1 MKIKFD
7 SNQQYQRDAM
17 DAVLGL
23 FNGQPLSSGAFEF
36 ALSDVG
42 SLAGLTELGF
52 GNQFALDEAA
62 LLRNLQTVQQA
73 NKLPASDA
81 LDGMNFSVE
90 METGTGKTYVYLRSI
105 FELHQRYG
113 FSKFI
118 IVVPSVAIREG
129 VITSLRLMKEHFQAL
144 FGNVA
149 FDSWVYDSKQYS
161 KLRQFAQSST
171 LQILVMNIQAFVSQA
186 SNVIHQDKDQL
197 SGRKPIEFVQAAQ
210 PIVVLDEPQ
219 NMESPQAKNA
229 IASLNPLCTL
239 RYSATHRNRY
249 NLVYKLDP
257 VQAYDLKLV
266 KRIEVS
272 SVLGDPDFNQP
283 YIQVQSISATKTKVT
298 AKLLIDVNEKAGPQR
313 KSISISAGGVDLLDK
328 SNQRG
333 NYAGYIVDE
342 IRRPSPQSSPGG
354 GGGNRLF
361 PSGGKADMFPAADGY
376 VSFTNGLMLN
386 VGQTHGGRG
395 DDVMRVQIRETVRE
409 HFDKELRI
417 KKLLP
422 NIAGADARLKVLSLF
437 FIDRVANYAA
447 EDGKIRHWFIE
458 AYKELAVLPKYRDL
472 SPLPVDKVH
481 NGYFAALKGIA
492 KDTRGDTAAD
502 DDAYALIMQ
511 DKERL
516 LSPDEPL
523 RFIFSHSALR
533 EGWDNPNVFQICT
546 LNETKSEIKKRQE
559 IGRGLRLPVLE
570 SGERC
575 FDASINRLTVIANEH
590 YDEFAAKLQTEIE
603 DECGV
608 KFAGRIVNK
617 KEARTVKLKQ
627 GWRLNADFKELWN
640 RIKYKTR
647 YAVEYKTPDLVD
659 RAAKNL
665 AARNKIAP
673 SRISVQKSGIVMSS
687 DGVDTQLLGI
697 REAETRDYHS
707 INVPDML
714 GYMQAKTELTRKTIT
729 EILIR
734 SGRLNEVQNNPQQFL
749 EQAQQAIEA
758 ELHNLMIDGIK
769 YERINGQEYE
779 MLLFEAQEITGALTS
794 MIEVDNSIYDAVL
807 FESEVERA
815 FAEAM
820 STREDIKLFIKLPGW
835 FKIETP
841 IGTYNPDW
849 AIVKQ
854 DDAKVYLVRETKS
867 TKDQLKLRGSE
878 WAKIQCGKA
887 HFDTLK
893 VGFAHV
899 TSANDV

>member
-7 SNQQYQRDAM
+7 SNQPYQRDAIN
-17 DAVLGL
+17 AVLGL
-23 FNGQPLSSGAFEF
+23 FDGQPLSGGAFEF
-36 ALSDVG
+36 ALSDANR
-42 SLAGLTELGF
+42 LAGLTELGV
-52 GNQFALDEAA
+52 GNQLTLDEAA

-73 NKLPASDA
+73 NKLPSSDA

-129 VITSLRLMKEHFQAL
+129 VITSLRLMREHFQAL

-171 LQILVMNIQAFVSQA
+171 LQILVMNIDAFNKQAN
-186 SNVIHQDKDQL
+186 NVIHQDKDQL
-197 SGRKPIEFVQAAQ
+197 SGRRPIEFVQAAQ

-219 NMESPQAKNA
+219 NMESEQARKA

-249 NLVYKLDP
+249 NLIYQLNP

-272 SVLGDPDFNQP
+272 SVLDDPDFNQP
-283 YIQVQSISATKTKVT
+283 FIQVQSISATKTRVT
-298 AKLLIDVNEKAGPQR
+298 AKLLIDINEKAGPQR
-313 KSISISAGGVDLLDK
+313 KRISISAGGVDLFDQSK
-328 SNQRG
+328 ERG

-342 IRRPSPQSSPGG
+342 I
-354 GGGNRLF
+354 N
-361 PSGGKADMFPAADGY
+361 AAART
-376 VSFTNGLMLN
+376 VSFTNGLVLQ
-386 VGQTHGGRG
+386 VGETHGGRG
-395 DDVMRVQIRETVRE
+395 DEVMRAQIRETVRE

-417 KKLLP
+417 QKLLP
-422 NIAGADARLKVLSLF
+422 AIAGADARLKVLSLF

-447 EDGKIRHWFIE
+447 TDGKIRLWFIE
-458 AYKELAVLPKYRDL
+458 AYQELSVLPKFKGL
-472 SPLPVDKVH
+472 SSLPVEQVH
-481 NGYFAALKGIA
+481 NGYFAASKGIA

-502 DDAYALIMQ
+502 DEAYELIMR

-575 FDASINRLTVIANEH
+575 FDDSINRLTVIANEH

-603 DECGV
+603 EECGV
-608 KFAGRIVNK
+608 TFAGRIVNK
-617 KEARTVKLKQ
+617 KAARTAKLKP
-627 GWRLNADFKELWN
+627 GWRLNEDFKALWA

-647 YAVEYKTPDLVD
+647 FAVEYKTAELIE
-659 RAAKNL
+659 RATKNL
-665 AARNKIAP
+665 AARDKIKPA
-673 SRISVQKSGIVMSS
+673 RISVQKSGIVMSGE
-687 DGVDTQLLGI
+687 GVVTQMLGV
-697 REAETRDYHS
+697 REAEARHYHA
-707 INVPDML
+707 IHVPDML
-714 GYMQAKTELTRKTIT
+714 GYLQAKTELTRKTLAA
-729 EILIR
+729 ILIR
-734 SGRLNEVQNNPQQFL
+734 SGRLNEVQHNPQQFL

-758 ELHNLMIDGIK
+758 ELNNLKIDGIK

-779 MLLFEAQEITGALTS
+779 MMLFEAEEITGALTS

-820 STREDIKLFIKLPGW
+820 STRTDIKLFIKLPWW
-835 FKIETP
+835 FKIDTP

-849 AIVKQ
+849 AIVKEG
-854 DDAKVYLVRETKS
+854 DHKVYLVRETKS
-867 TKDQLKLRGSE
+867 TKEQLRLRGSE
-878 WAKIQCGKA
+878 WNKIQCGKA
-887 HFDTLK
+887 HFNTLG
-893 VGFAHV
+893 VDFAHIV
-899 TSANDV
+899 SANEIG

>member
-7 SNQQYQRDAM
+7 SNQQYQRDAI

-23 FNGQPLSSGAFEF
+23 FDGQPLSAGEFELS
-36 ALSDVG
+36 LSDTG
-42 SLAGLTELGF
+42 LLAGLTELGM
-52 GNQFALDEAA
+52 GNQLALDEAA
-62 LLRNLQTVQQA
+62 LLRNLQTVQQT
-73 NKLPASDA
+73 NNLPVSDA

-90 METGTGKTYVYLRSI
+90 METGTGKTYVYLRTI
-105 FELHQRYG
+105 FEMHQRYG

-118 IVVPSVAIREG
+118 IVVPNVAIREG
-129 VITSLRLMKEHFQAL
+129 VMTSLRLMKEHFQTL

-161 KLRQFAQSST
+161 KLRQFAFSNT
-171 LQILVMNIQAFVSQA
+171 LQILVMNIDAFNKQAN
-186 SNVIHQDKDQL
+186 NVIHQDKDQL

-272 SVLGDPDFNQP
+272 SVLDDPDFNQP

-298 AKLLIDVNEKAGPQR
+298 AKLLIDVSEKAGPQR
-313 KSISISAGGVDLLDK
+313 KSISISAGGVDLFDK
-328 SNQRG
+328 TNQRG
-333 NYAGYIVDE
+333 NYAGHIVDE
-342 IRRPSPQSSPGG
+342 I
-354 GGGNRLF
+354 N
-361 PSGGKADMFPAADGY
+361 AADGY
-376 VSFTNGLMLN
+376 VSFTNGLMLY

-409 HFDKELRI
+409 HFEKELRI
-417 KKLLP
+417 NKLLP
-422 NIAGADARLKVLSLF
+422 DIAGADARLKVLSLF
-437 FIDRVANYAA
+437 FVDRVANYAA

-458 AYKELAVLPKYRDL
+458 AYKELAALSKYRVL

-481 NGYFAALKGIA
+481 NGYFSAYKGIP

-546 LNETKSEIKKRQE
+546 LNETKSDIKKRQE

-608 KFAGRIVNK
+608 KFEGRIVNK
-617 KEARTVKLKQ
+617 KEVRTATLKK
-627 GWRLNADFKELWN
+627 GWRLNEDFKELWK
-640 RIKYKTR
+640 RIKHKTR
-647 YAVEYKTPDLVD
+647 YAVDYQTDELIA
-659 RAAKNL
+659 RAVGNL
-665 AARNKIAP
+665 AARDKIAQ
-673 SRISVQKSGIVMSS
+673 SRISVQKGGLGMSGG
-687 DGVDTQLLGI
+687 GVGTQLLSV
-697 REAETRDYHS
+697 REAEAEDYRT

-714 GYMQAKTELTRKTIT
+714 GFLQSKTELTRKTIT

-734 SGRLNEVQNNPQQFL
+734 SGRLNEVQHNPQQFL
-749 EQAQQAIEA
+749 EQAQHAIEA
-758 ELHNLMIDGIK
+758 ELHNLMMTGIK
-769 YERINGQEYE
+769 YENINGQEYE
-779 MLLFEAQEITGALTS
+779 MRLFEEREIFGTDLNKVLVG
-794 MIEVDNSIYDAVL
+794 NSI
-807 FESEVERA
+807 FEEVFVDSEVERE

-849 AIVKQ
+849 AIVKE
-854 DDAKVYLVRETKS
+854 DDHKVYLVRETKS

-878 WAKIQCGKA
+878 WAKIKCGQA
-887 HFDTLK
+887 HFDSLG
-893 VGFAHV
+893 VDFAHV
-899 TSANDV
+899 TSAAEV

>member
-7 SNQQYQRDAM
+7 SNQQYQRDAIN
-17 DAVLGL
+17 AVLGL
-23 FNGQPLSSGAFEF
+23 FDGQPLSSGAFEF
-36 ALSDVG
+36 SLSDVG
-42 SLAGLTELGF
+42 SLAGLTGLGL
-52 GNQFALDEAA
+52 GNQLKLDEAA

-73 NKLPASDA
+73 NKLPVSNA

-105 FELHQRYG
+105 FELHQRFG
-113 FSKFI
+113 FCKFI

-129 VITSLRLMKEHFQAL
+129 VITSLRLMKQHFQTM
-144 FGNVA
+144 FGNAA

-171 LQILVMNIQAFVSQA
+171 LQILVMNIDAFNKQAN
-186 SNVIHQDKDQL
+186 NVIHQDKDQL

-219 NMESPQAKNA
+219 NMESEQAKKA
-229 IASLNPLCTL
+229 IDRLNPLCTL
-239 RYSATHRNRY
+239 RYSATHRNKY

-272 SVLGDPDFNQP
+272 SVLDDPDFNQP
-283 YIQVQSISATKTKVT
+283 YIQVQSISATQTKVT
-298 AKLLIDVNEKAGPQR
+298 AKLLIDVNEKAGPKR
-313 KSISISAGGVDLLDK
+313 KSVSISAGGVDLFDK

-333 NYAGYIVDE
+333 NYVDHIIDE
-342 IRRPSPQSSPGG
+342 I
-354 GGGNRLF
+354 N
-361 PSGGKADMFPAADGY
+361 AADGY
-376 VSFTNGLMLN
+376 VRFTNGLVLN

-422 NIAGADARLKVLSLF
+422 DIAGADARLKVLSLF

-458 AYKELAVLPKYRDL
+458 AYKELSALPNYREL
-472 SPLPVDKVH
+472 SPSPVEKVH
-481 NGYFAALKGIA
+481 NGYFSAYKGIP

-546 LNETKSEIKKRQE
+546 LNETKSDIKKRQE

-608 KFAGRIVNK
+608 KFEGRIVNK
-617 KEARTVKLKQ
+617 KQARTAKLKQ
-627 GWRLNADFKELWN
+627 GWRLNEDFKALWS
-640 RIKYKTR
+640 RIKHKTR
-647 YAVEYKTPDLVD
+647 YAVDYQTDVLVAY
-659 RAAKNL
+659 AAKNL
-665 AARNKIAP
+665 AARDKIAP
-673 SRISVQKSGIVMSS
+673 SRMSVQKSGIVMSG
-687 DGVDTQLLGI
+687 DEVGTKLLAV
-697 REAETRDYHS
+697 REAEAKDCS
-707 INVPDML
+707 AINVPDML
-714 GYMQAKTELTRKTIT
+714 GYLQAKTELTRKTIA
-729 EILIR
+729 EILVR
-734 SGRLNEVQNNPQQFL
+734 SGRLNEVPQNPQQFL

-769 YERINGQEYE
+769 YERISGQEYE
-779 MLLFEAQEITGALTS
+779 MMLFEAEEITGALTS

-815 FAEAM
+815 FADAM
-820 STREDIKLFIKLPGW
+820 SKREDIKLFIKLPGW

-841 IGTYNPDW
+841 IGAYNPDW

-867 TKDQLKLRGSE
+867 TTDQLKLRGSE

-887 HFDTLK
+887 HFDTLQ
-893 VGFAHV
+893 VDFSHV
-899 TSANDV
+899 TTANEV

>member
-1 MKIKFD
+1 MKIRFD
-7 SNQQYQRDAM
+7 SNQPYQRDAM

-23 FNGQPLSSGAFEF
+23 FDGQPLSSGAFEF
-36 ALSDVG
+36 DLTDAG
-42 SLAGLTELGF
+42 SLAGLTELGV
-52 GNQFALDEAA
+52 GNQLTLDEAA
-62 LLRNLQTVQQA
+62 FMRNLQTIQQA
-73 NKLPASDA
+73 NKLPVSAA
-81 LDGMNFSVE
+81 LDGMNFSLE

-105 FELHQRYG
+105 FELHQSYG

-129 VITSLRLMKEHFQAL
+129 VITSLRLMKEHFQTL

-171 LQILVMNIQAFVSQA
+171 LQILVMNIDAFNKKDVA
-186 SNVIHQDKDQL
+186 VIHQEKDQL
-197 SGRKPIEFVQAAQ
+197 SGRRPIEFVQAAQ
-210 PIVVLDEPQ
+210 PIVVMDEPQ
-219 NMESPQAKNA
+219 NMETPTAREA
-229 IASLNPLCTL
+229 ITSLNPLCTL
-239 RYSATHRNRY
+239 RYSATHRNPY

-272 SVLGDPDFNQP
+272 SVLDDPDFNQP

-313 KSISISAGGVDLLDK
+313 KSVSISAGGVDLFEK
-328 SNQRG
+328 TNERG
-333 NYAGYIVDE
+333 NYAGHIVDE
-342 IRRPSPQSSPGG
+342 I
-354 GGGNRLF
+354 N
-361 PSGGKADMFPAADGY
+361 AADGF
-376 VSFTNGLMLN
+376 VSFTNGLVLN

-417 KKLLP
+417 RKLLP
-422 NIAGADARLKVLSLF
+422 DIVGADARLKVLSLF

-447 EDGKIRHWFIE
+447 EDGKIRLWFVE
-458 AYKELAVLPKYRDL
+458 AYKELSALPKYREL
-472 SPLPVDKVH
+472 APLPVEKVH
-481 NGYFAALKGIA
+481 NGYFAAFKGIA

-608 KFAGRIVNK
+608 SFAGRIVNK
-617 KEARTVKLKQ
+617 KSARTAKLKQ
-627 GWRLNADFKELWN
+627 GWRLNEDFKELWS
-640 RIKYKTR
+640 RIKHKTSF
-647 YAVEYKTPDLVD
+647 AVDYQTEVLVE

-665 AARNKIAP
+665 AARDKIAP
-673 SRISVQKSGIVMSS
+673 SRISVQKSGIVMSG
-687 DGVDTQLLGI
+687 DGVGAKLLGV
-697 REAETRDYHS
+697 REAEAKDYS
-707 INVPDML
+707 AINVPDML
-714 GYMQAKTELTRKTIT
+714 GYLQSKTELTRKTIAG
-729 EILIR
+729 ILMR
-734 SGRLNEVQNNPQQFL
+734 SGRLDEVQQNPQQFL

-758 ELHNLMIDGIK
+758 ELNNLMIDGIK

-779 MLLFEAQEITGALTS
+779 MMLFEAEEITGALTS
-794 MIEVDNSIYDAVL
+794 MIEVNNSIYDAVL

-820 STREDIKLFIKLPGW
+820 STREDIKLFIKLPWW

-887 HFDTLK
+887 HFDTLQ
-893 VGFAHV
+893 VDFAHV
-899 TSANDV
+899 TSANEI

>member
-7 SNQQYQRDAM
+7 SNQKYQRDAI

-23 FNGQPLSSGAFEF
+23 FEGQPLSSGEFEL
-36 ALSDVG
+36 ALSYSSPLTG
-42 SLAGLTELGF
+42 MTELGL
-52 GNQFALDEAA
+52 GNQLELDEGAF
-62 LLRNLQTVQQA
+62 LHNLQAVQQA
-73 NKLPASDA
+73 NKLPVSDA

-129 VITSLRLMKEHFQAL
+129 VITSLRLMKEHFQTM
-144 FGNVA
+144 FGNMA
-149 FDSWVYDSKQYS
+149 FDSWVYDSKQYF

-171 LQILVMNIQAFVSQA
+171 LQILVMNIDAFNKKDVA
-186 SNVIHQDKDQL
+186 VIHQEKDQL

-210 PIVVLDEPQ
+210 PIVVMDEPQ
-219 NMESPQAKNA
+219 NMETPTAKEA

-239 RYSATHRNRY
+239 RYSATHRNPY

-272 SVLGDPDFNQP
+272 SVLDDPDFNQP

-298 AKLLIDVNEKAGPQR
+298 AKLLIDVNEKSGPQR
-313 KSISISAGGVDLLDK
+313 KYISINAGGVDLFDK
-328 SNQRG
+328 SNQRS
-333 NYAGYIVDE
+333 NYVDHIVDE
-342 IRRPSPQSSPGG
+342 I
-354 GGGNRLF
+354 N
-361 PSGGKADMFPAADGY
+361 AADGY
-376 VSFTNGLMLN
+376 VSFTNGLVLN
-386 VGQTHGGRG
+386 VGQTHGGRS

-422 NIAGADARLKVLSLF
+422 DIAGADARLKVLSLF

-447 EDGKIRHWFIE
+447 EDGKIRYWFIE
-458 AYKELAVLPKYRDL
+458 AYKELSALPKYHDL
-472 SPLPVDKVH
+472 SPLPVEKVH
-481 NGYFAALKGIA
+481 NGYFSAYKGIP

-511 DKERL
+511 GKERL

-546 LNETKSEIKKRQE
+546 LNETKSDIKKRQE

-608 KFAGRIVNK
+608 SFAGRIFNK
-617 KEARTVKLKQ
+617 KEARTAKLKQ
-627 GWRLNADFKELWN
+627 GWRLNEDFKELWS
-640 RIKYKTR
+640 RIKHKTR
-647 YAVEYKTPDLVD
+647 YAVNYHTDVLIE

-665 AARNKIAP
+665 AARDKIAP
-673 SRISVQKSGIVMSS
+673 SRLSVQKSGIVMTGE
-687 DGVDTQLLGI
+687 GVSTKLLGV
-697 REAETRDYHS
+697 REAEAKDYS
-707 INVPDML
+707 VINVPDML
-714 GYMQAKTELTRKTIT
+714 GYLQAKTELTRKTIA
-729 EILIR
+729 EILMR
-734 SGRLNEVQNNPQQFL
+734 SGRLGEVQKNPQQFL

-758 ELHNLMIDGIK
+758 ELNSLMIDGIK

-779 MLLFEAQEITGALTS
+779 MMLFETEEIVGALTS

-807 FESEVERA
+807 FESEVERV

-820 STREDIKLFIKLPGW
+820 SMREDIKLFIKLPGW

-887 HFDTLK
+887 HFETLQ
-893 VGFAHV
+893 VDFAHV
-899 TSANDV
+899 TSANEI

>member
-7 SNQQYQRDAM
+7 SNQSYQRDAM

-23 FNGQPLSSGAFEF
+23 FDGQPLSAGAFEF
-36 ALSDVG
+36 ALSDAG
-42 SLAGLTELGF
+42 MLAGLTELGL
-52 GNQFALDEAA
+52 GNRLSLDEAA

-73 NKLPASDA
+73 SKLPVSAA

-129 VITSLRLMKEHFQAL
+129 VITSLRLMKEHFQTL

-171 LQILVMNIQAFVSQA
+171 LQILVMNIQAFDKKDVA
-186 SNVIHQDKDQL
+186 VIHQEKDQL
-197 SGRKPIEFVQAAQ
+197 SGRRPIEFVQAAQ
-210 PIVVLDEPQ
+210 PIVVMDEPQ
-219 NMESPQAKNA
+219 NMETPTAREA

-239 RYSATHRNRY
+239 RYSATHRNHY
-249 NLVYKLDP
+249 NLVHKLDP

-272 SVLGDPDFNQP
+272 SVLDDPDFNQP

-298 AKLLIDVNEKAGPQR
+298 AKLMIDVNEKAGPQR
-313 KSISISAGGVDLLDK
+313 KSISISAGGVDLFDK

-333 NYAGYIVDE
+333 NYADHIVDE
-342 IRRPSPQSSPGG
+342 I
-354 GGGNRLF
+354 N
-361 PSGGKADMFPAADGY
+361 AADGY
-376 VSFTNGLMLN
+376 VSFTNGLVLN

-395 DDVMRVQIRETVRE
+395 DEVMRVQIRETVRE

-422 NIAGADARLKVLSLF
+422 GIAGADARLKVLSLF
-437 FIDRVANYAA
+437 FIDRVANYAT
-447 EDGKIRHWFIE
+447 EDGKIRLWFVD
-458 AYKELAVLPKYRDL
+458 AYKELAALSKYREL
-472 SPLPVDKVH
+472 SPLPVEKVH
-481 NGYFAALKGIA
+481 NGYFAAAKGIA

-516 LSPDEPL
+516 LLPDEPL

-608 KFAGRIVNK
+608 SFAGRIVNK
-617 KEARTVKLKQ
+617 KETRTAKLKQ
-627 GWRLNADFKELWN
+627 GWRLNENFKELWS
-640 RIKYKTR
+640 RIKHKTR
-647 YAVEYKTPDLVD
+647 YAVDYQTDALVAH
-659 RAAKNL
+659 AAKNL
-665 AARNKIAP
+665 AARDKIAP
-673 SRISVQKSGIVMSS
+673 SRISVQKSGIVMSG
-687 DGVDTQLLGI
+687 DGVGAKLLGV
-697 REAETRDYHS
+697 REAEAKDYS
-707 INVPDML
+707 TINVPDML
-714 GYMQAKTELTRKTIT
+714 GYLQAKTELTRKTIAG
-729 EILIR
+729 ILMR
-734 SGRLNEVQNNPQQFL
+734 SGRLSEVQQNPQQFL

-779 MLLFEAQEITGALTS
+779 MMLFEAEEITGALTS
-794 MIEVDNSIYDAVL
+794 MIEVDNGIYDAVL

-820 STREDIKLFIKLPGW
+820 SKREDIKLFIKLPWW

-887 HFDTLK
+887 HFDSLQ
-893 VGFAHV
+893 VDFAHV
-899 TSANDV
+899 ASANDV

>member
-1 MKIKFD
+1 MKIRFD
-7 SNQQYQRDAM
+7 SNQPYQRAAM

-23 FNGQPLSSGAFEF
+23 FDGQPLSSGAFEF
-36 ALSDVG
+36 DLADRG
-42 SLAGLTELGF
+42 SLAGLTELGL
-52 GNQFALDEAA
+52 GNQLALGEAA

-73 NKLPASDA
+73 HTLPVSDA

-129 VITSLRLMKEHFQAL
+129 VITSLRLMKEHFQTL

-149 FDSWVYDSKQYS
+149 FDSWVYDSRQYS
-161 KLRQFAQSST
+161 KLRQFAQSNT
-171 LQILVMNIQAFVSQA
+171 LQILVMNIDAFNKQAN
-186 SNVIHQDKDQL
+186 NVIHQDKDQL

-272 SVLGDPDFNQP
+272 SVLDDPDFNQP
-283 YIQVQSISATKTKVT
+283 FIQVQSISATKTKVT
-298 AKLLIDVNEKAGPQR
+298 AKLLVDVNEKTGLQR
-313 KSISISAGGVDLLDK
+313 KSISISAGGVDLFDK
-328 SNQRG
+328 TNQRG
-333 NYAGYIVDE
+333 NYAGHIVDE
-342 IRRPSPQSSPGG
+342 I
-354 GGGNRLF
+354 N
-361 PSGGKADMFPAADGY
+361 AADGY
-376 VSFTNGLMLN
+376 VSFTNGLVLN

-422 NIAGADARLKVLSLF
+422 EIAGPEARLKVLSLF
-437 FIDRVANYAA
+437 FIDRVANYAPHPSPPPQA
-447 EDGKIRHWFIE
+447 GEGANESLREVNVNDGKIRRWFIE
-458 AYKELAVLPKYRDL
+458 AYQELAALPKYKEL
-472 SPLPVDKVH
+472 SPLPVGKVH
-481 NGYFAALKGIA
+481 NGYFAAVKGIA

-559 IGRGLRLPVLE
+559 IGRGLRLPVLA

-575 FDASINRLTVIANEH
+575 FDAGINRLTVIANEH

-608 KFAGRIVNK
+608 KFAGRIVNR
-617 KEARTVKLKQ
+617 KEARTAKLKP
-627 GWRLNADFKELWN
+627 GWRLNEDFKELWG
-640 RIKYKTR
+640 RIKHKTR
-647 YAVEYKTPDLVD
+647 YAVDYQTDVLVA

-665 AARNKIAP
+665 AARDKIAA
-673 SRISVQKSGIVMSS
+673 SRISVQKSGIEMTGG
-687 DGVDTQLLGI
+687 GVGAKLLGV
-697 REAETRDYHS
+697 REAEAKNYRA

-714 GYMQAKTELTRKTIT
+714 GYLQAKIELTRKTIA

-734 SGRLNEVQNNPQQFL
+734 SGRLDEAQHNPQQFL
-749 EQAQQAIEA
+749 DQAQRAIEA
-758 ELHNLMIDGIK
+758 ELHSMVIDGIK

-779 MLLFEAQEITGALTS
+779 MMLFEAEEITGALTS
-794 MIEVDNSIYDAVL
+794 MIAVDNSIYDAVL

-849 AIVKQ
+849 AIVKE
-854 DDAKVYLVRETKS
+854 DEHKVYLVRETKS

-887 HFDTLK
+887 HFDTLG
-893 VGFAHV
+893 VDFAHIV
-899 TSANDV
+899 SASEIG

>member
-7 SNQQYQRDAM
+7 SNQPYQHYAI

-23 FNGQPLSSGAFEF
+23 FDGQPLSGGAFEF
-36 ALSDVG
+36 ALSDAG
-42 SLAGLTELGF
+42 MLAGLTELGL
-52 GNQFALDEAA
+52 GNQLALEEAA
-62 LLRNLQTVQQA
+62 MLRNLQTVQQA
-73 NKLPASDA
+73 NKLPVSAA

-105 FELHQRYG
+105 FELHQRFG
-113 FSKFI
+113 FCKFI

-129 VITSLRLMKEHFQAL
+129 VITSLRLMKEHFQMM

-149 FDSWVYDSKQYS
+149 LDSWVYDSKQYS

-171 LQILVMNIQAFVSQA
+171 LQILVMNIQAFDKKDVA
-186 SNVIHQDKDQL
+186 VIHQEKDQL
-197 SGRKPIEFVQAAQ
+197 SGRRPIEFVQAAR
-210 PIVVLDEPQ
+210 PIVVMDEPQ
-219 NMESPQAKNA
+219 NMETPTAREA

-239 RYSATHRNRY
+239 RYSATHRNPY
-249 NLVYKLDP
+249 NLIYKLDP
-257 VQAYDLKLV
+257 VQAYDMKLV

-272 SVLGDPDFNQP
+272 SVLDDPDFNQP

-298 AKLLIDVNEKAGPQR
+298 AKLMIDVNGKTGPQR
-313 KSISISAGGVDLLDK
+313 KSISISAGGVDLFDK
-328 SNQRG
+328 TNQRG
-333 NYAGYIVDE
+333 NYADHIVDE
-342 IRRPSPQSSPGG
+342 I
-354 GGGNRLF
+354 N
-361 PSGGKADMFPAADGY
+361 AAEGY
-376 VSFTNGLMLN
+376 VSFTNGLVLN

-395 DDVMRVQIRETVRE
+395 DDVMRAQIRETVRE

-422 NIAGADARLKVLSLF
+422 DIAGADARLKVLSLF
-437 FIDRVANYAA
+437 FIDRVANYAT

-458 AYKELAVLPKYRDL
+458 AYKELAALPKYREL

-481 NGYFAALKGIA
+481 NGYFAAYKGMP

-502 DDAYALIMQ
+502 DEAYALIMQ

-546 LNETKSEIKKRQE
+546 LNETKSDIKKRQE

-570 SGERC
+570 NGERC

-608 KFAGRIVNK
+608 SFAGRIVNK
-617 KEARTVKLKQ
+617 KQARTAKLKQ
-627 GWRLNADFKELWN
+627 GWRLNEDFKELWS
-640 RIKYKTR
+640 RIKHKTR
-647 YAVEYKTPDLVD
+647 YAVDYQTDVLVE

-665 AARNKIAP
+665 AARDKIVH
-673 SRISVQKSGIVMSS
+673 SRLSVQKSGIIMTGE
-687 DGVDTQLLGI
+687 GVSTKLLGV
-697 REAETRDYHS
+697 REAETKDYS
-707 INVPDML
+707 VTNVPDML
-714 GYMQAKTELTRKTIT
+714 GYLQAKTELTRKTIAK
-729 EILIR
+729 ILMR
-734 SGRLNEVQNNPQQFL
+734 SGRLSEVQKNPQQFL

-779 MLLFEAQEITGALTS
+779 MMLFETEEIIGALTS
-794 MIEVDNSIYDAVL
+794 MIEVGNSIHDAVL

-820 STREDIKLFIKLPGW
+820 SMREDIKLFIKLPGW
-835 FKIETP
+835 FRIETP
-841 IGTYNPDW
+841 IGTYNLDW

-854 DDAKVYLVRETKS
+854 ENAKVYLVRETKS

-887 HFDTLK
+887 HFDTLQ
-893 VGFAHV
+893 VDFAHV
-899 TSANDV
+899 VSASDV

>member
-7 SNQQYQRDAM
+7 SNQVYQREAI

-23 FNGQPLSSGAFEF
+23 FAGQPLAAGAFEF
-36 ALSDVG
+36 AL
-42 SLAGLTELGF
+42 ANPQQGLSELGI
-52 GNQFALDEAA
+52 GNQLALDAA
-62 LLRNLQTVQQA
+62 TIVQNLKTVQ
-73 NKLPASDA
+73 KTHDLPASEI

-90 METGTGKTYVYLRSI
+90 METGTGKTYVYLRTI

-113 FSKFI
+113 FAKFI

-129 VITSLRLMKEHFQAL
+129 VMTSLRLMKEHFQTL

-149 FDSWVYDSKQYS
+149 LDSWVYDSRQYS
-161 KLRQFAQSST
+161 KLRQFAQSNA
-171 LQILVMNIQAFVSQA
+171 LQILVMNIDAFNKQAN
-186 SNVIHQDKDQL
+186 NVIHQDKDQL
-197 SGRKPIEFVQAAQ
+197 CGRRPIEFVQAAC

-219 NMESPQAKNA
+219 NMESEQAKKA

-239 RYSATHRNRY
+239 RYSATHRNAY
-249 NLVYKLDP
+249 NLIYKLDP
-257 VQAYDLKLV
+257 VKAYDLNLV

-272 SVLGDPDFNQP
+272 SVLDDPDFNQP
-283 YIQVQSISATKTKVT
+283 FIQIQAISATKTKVT
-298 AKLLIDVNEKAGPQR
+298 AKLMIDVSGKVGPQR
-313 KSISISAGGVDLLDK
+313 KSLAISAGGVDLFDK
-328 SNQRG
+328 SNGRE
-333 NYAGYIVDE
+333 NYAGFIVDE
-342 IRRPSPQSSPGG
+342 I
-354 GGGNRLF
+354 N
-361 PSGGKADMFPAADGY
+361 AADGY
-376 VSFTNGLMLN
+376 VSFTNGVILH

-395 DDVMRVQIRETVRE
+395 DDVMRVQIFETVKE

-422 NIAGADARLKVLSLF
+422 GVAGASARLKVLSLF

-458 AYKELAVLPKYRDL
+458 AYKDLAAQPKYQDL
-472 SPLPVDKVH
+472 SPLPVEKVH
-481 NGYFAALKGIA
+481 NGYFAAYKGMA

-502 DDAYALIMQ
+502 DDAYALIMR

-546 LNETKSEIKKRQE
+546 LNETRSEIKKRQE

-575 FDASINRLTVIANEH
+575 FDAGINRLTVIANEH
-590 YDEFAAKLQTEIE
+590 YDEFAKKLQTEIE

-608 KFAGRIVNK
+608 KFEGRIVNK
-617 KEARTVKLKQ
+617 NKVRTAGLKP
-627 GWRLNADFKELWN
+627 GWRLNEDFKALWD
-640 RIKYKTR
+640 RIKHKTR
-647 YAVEYKTPDLVD
+647 YAVDYKSAELVE

-665 AARNKIAP
+665 ADREKIKP
-673 SRISVQKSGIVMSS
+673 VKISIQKGGVLMTGSGL
-687 DGVDTQLLGI
+687 DTKLLGV
-697 REAETRDYHS
+697 RETEAKDYQPVK
-707 INVPDML
+707 IPDLL
-714 GYMQAKTELTRKTIT
+714 GYLQAKNELTRKTLA

-734 SGRLNEVQNNPQQFL
+734 SGRLDEVQRNPQQFL

-758 ELHNLMIDGIK
+758 ELHRLMIDGIK

-779 MLLFEAQEITGALTS
+779 MLLFEEREITAAFTS
-794 MIEVDNSIYDAVL
+794 MIDVDNSIYDAVL

-820 STREDIKLFIKLPGW
+820 STRQDIKLFIKLPGW
-835 FKIETP
+835 FKINTP
-841 IGTYNPDW
+841 LGTYNPDW
-849 AIVKQ
+849 AIVKEQ
-854 DDAKVYLVRETKS
+854 DTKVYLVRETKS

-887 HFDTLK
+887 HFGTLE
-893 VGFAHV
+893 VDFAPV
-899 TSANDV
+899 TSATEI

>member
-7 SNQQYQRDAM
+7 SNQPYQRDAM

-23 FNGQPLSSGAFEF
+23 FDGQPLNSGAFEF
-36 ALSDVG
+36 ALSDTD
-42 SLAGLTELGF
+42 SLAGLSELGF
-52 GNQFALDEAA
+52 GNQITLDEAA
-62 LLRNLQTVQQA
+62 FLRNLQTVQQA
-73 NKLPASDA
+73 TNLPVSAA

-129 VITSLRLMKEHFQAL
+129 VITSLRLMKAHFQSL

-161 KLRQFAQSST
+161 RLRQFAQSNT
-171 LQILVMNIQAFVSQA
+171 LQILVMNIDAFNKQAN
-186 SNVIHQDKDQL
+186 NVIHQDKDQL

-219 NMESPQAKNA
+219 NMESEQARKA

-272 SVLGDPDFNQP
+272 SVLDDPDFNQP

-313 KSISISAGGVDLLDK
+313 KRISISAGGVDLFDK
-328 SNQRG
+328 TNQRS
-333 NYAGYIVDE
+333 NYSGLIVDE
-342 IRRPSPQSSPGG
+342 I
-354 GGGNRLF
+354 N
-361 PSGGKADMFPAADGY
+361 AADGY
-376 VSFTNGLMLN
+376 VSFTNGLVLT

-422 NIAGADARLKVLSLF
+422 DIAGADARLKVLSLF

-458 AYKELAVLPKYRDL
+458 AYKELAALPKYREL
-472 SPLPVDKVH
+472 LPLPVEKVH
-481 NGYFAALKGIA
+481 NGYFAAYKGIP

-575 FDASINRLTVIANEH
+575 FDDSINRLTVIANEH

-608 KFAGRIVNK
+608 KFEGRIVNK
-617 KEARTVKLKQ
+617 KGVRTAKLKQ
-627 GWRLNADFKELWN
+627 GWRLNEDFKELWS
-640 RIKYKTR
+640 RIKHKTR
-647 YAVEYKTPDLVD
+647 YAVDYQTPVLIE
-659 RAAKNL
+659 RAANNL
-665 AARNKIAP
+665 AARDKITK
-673 SRISVQKSGIVMSS
+673 SRMRVQKGGIGMSGE
-687 DGVDTQLLGI
+687 GVGTQLLSV
-697 REAETRDYHS
+697 REAEADGYRT
-707 INVPDML
+707 INVPDLL
-714 GYMQAKTELTRKTIT
+714 GYLQAKTELTRKTIAG
-729 EILIR
+729 ILIG
-734 SGRLNEVQNNPQQFL
+734 SGRLNEVQHNPQQFL

-758 ELHNLMIDGIK
+758 ELRGLMIADIK
-769 YERINGQEYE
+769 YERINGQAYE
-779 MLLFEAQEITGALTS
+779 MLLFEEREIFGTGLNKVLV
-794 MIEVDNSIYDAVL
+794 ENSIYEEVFVD
-807 FESEVERA
+807 SEVERE

-820 STREDIKLFIKLPGW
+820 SSREDIRLFIKLPSW
-835 FKIETP
+835 FKIDTP
-841 IGTYNPDW
+841 LGTYNPDW
-849 AIVKQ
+849 AIVKEE
-854 DDAKVYLVRETKS
+854 DTKVYLVRETKS
-867 TKDQLKLRGSE
+867 TKDQLKLRASE
-878 WAKIQCGKA
+878 WAKIECGKA
-887 HFDTLK
+887 HFDTLG
-893 VGFAHV
+893 VDFSHV
-899 TSANDV
+899 INASEI

>member
-1 MKIKFD
+1 
-7 SNQQYQRDAM
+7 M

-23 FNGQPLSSGAFEF
+23 LDGQPLSSGAFEF

-42 SLAGLTELGF
+42 SLAGLTELGV
-52 GNQFALDEAA
+52 GNQLALDEAS

-129 VITSLRLMKEHFQAL
+129 VMTSLRLMKEHFQAL

-161 KLRQFAQSST
+161 KLRQFAQSNT
-171 LQILVMNIQAFVSQA
+171 LQILVMNIDAFNKQAN
-186 SNVIHQDKDQL
+186 NVIHQDKDQL

-219 NMESPQAKNA
+219 NMESEQAKKA

-239 RYSATHRNRY
+239 RYSATHRNKY

-272 SVLGDPDFNQP
+272 SVLDDPDFNQP
-283 YIQVQSISATKTKVT
+283 FIQVQSISATKTKVT
-298 AKLLIDVNEKAGPQR
+298 AKLLIDVNEKTGPQR
-313 KSISISAGGVDLLDK
+313 KSISISASGVDLFDK
-328 SNQRG
+328 SNARG
-333 NYAGYIVDE
+333 NYAGHIVDE
-342 IRRPSPQSSPGG
+342 IRMPSPQSSPASGRGG
-354 GGGNRLF
+354 DRLF
-361 PSGGKADMFPAADGY
+361 SDGKKDNLIPAADGF
-376 VSFTNGLMLN
+376 VSFTNGLVLY

-422 NIAGADARLKVLSLF
+422 GIAGADARLKVLSLF

-447 EDGKIRHWFIE
+447 EDGKIRLWFIE
-458 AYKELAVLPKYRDL
+458 AYKELSALPKYREL
-472 SPLPVDKVH
+472 SPLPVEKVH
-481 NGYFAALKGIA
+481 NGYFAAVKGIA

-546 LNETKSEIKKRQE
+546 LNETKSDIKKRQE

-617 KEARTVKLKQ
+617 KEARTAKLKT
-627 GWRLNADFKELWN
+627 GWRLNEDFKELWA
-640 RIKYKTR
+640 RIKHKTR
-647 YAVEYKTPDLVD
+647 YAVDYQTDMLVE

-665 AARNKIAP
+665 AARDKIAH
-673 SRISVQKSGIVMSS
+673 SRLSVQKSGIVMTGE
-687 DGVDTQLLGI
+687 GVSTKLLGV
-697 REAETRDYHS
+697 REAEAKDYS
-707 INVPDML
+707 AINVPDML
-714 GYMQAKTELTRKTIT
+714 GYLQAKTELTRKTIA
-729 EILIR
+729 EILMR
-734 SGRLNEVQNNPQQFL
+734 SGRLSEVQNNPQQFL

-758 ELHNLMIDGIK
+758 ELNNLMIDGIK

-779 MLLFEAQEITGALTS
+779 MMLFETGEIIGALTS

-854 DDAKVYLVRETKS
+854 EDAKVYLVRETKS

-887 HFDTLK
+887 HFDTLG
-893 VGFAHV
+893 VDFAHIV
-899 TSANDV
+899 SASEIG

>member
-7 SNQQYQRDAM
+7 SNQQYQRDAI
-17 DAVLGL
+17 DAVLGM
-23 FNGQPLSSGAFEF
+23 FDGQPLSAGEFELTL
-36 ALSDVG
+36 AHTG
-42 SLAGLTELGF
+42 SLAGLTELGL
-52 GNQFALDEAA
+52 GNQLELNEAA
-62 LLRNLQTVQQA
+62 WLRNLRTVQQA
-73 NKLPASDA
+73 NNLPVSEA

-90 METGTGKTYVYLRSI
+90 METGTGKTYVYLRSV

-129 VITSLRLMKEHFQAL
+129 VITSLRLMREHFQVL

-161 KLRQFAQSST
+161 KLRQFAQSNT
-171 LQILVMNIQAFVSQA
+171 LQILVMNIDAFNKQAN
-186 SNVIHQDKDQL
+186 NVIHQEKDQL

-210 PIVVLDEPQ
+210 SIVVLDEPQ
-219 NMESPQAKNA
+219 NMESEQAKRA

-272 SVLGDPDFNQP
+272 SVLDDPDFNQP

-313 KSISISAGGVDLLDK
+313 KSISISAGGVDLFDK
-328 SNQRG
+328 TNQRG
-333 NYAGYIVDE
+333 NYSGHIVDE
-342 IRRPSPQSSPGG
+342 I
-354 GGGNRLF
+354 N
-361 PSGGKADMFPAADGY
+361 AADGF
-376 VSFTNGLMLN
+376 VSFTNGLMLY

-422 NIAGADARLKVLSLF
+422 DIAGADARLKVLSLF

-458 AYKELAVLPKYRDL
+458 AYKELSILPKYREL
-472 SPLPVDKVH
+472 SPMPVEKVH
-481 NGYFAALKGIA
+481 NGYFAAYKGIP

-502 DDAYALIMQ
+502 DDAYTLIMQ

-608 KFAGRIVNK
+608 KFEGRIVNK
-617 KEARTVKLKQ
+617 KDVRTATLKQ
-627 GWRLNADFKELWN
+627 GWRLNEDFKELWG
-640 RIKYKTR
+640 RIKHKTR
-647 YAVEYKTPDLVD
+647 YAVDYQTPELVN

-665 AARNKIAP
+665 AARDKIAP
-673 SRISVQKSGIVMSS
+673 SKISIQKSGIVMSGG
-687 DGVDTQLLGI
+687 GVDTQLLGV
-697 REAETRDYHS
+697 REDKTKDYKN
-707 INVPDML
+707 IAVPDLL
-714 GYMQAKTELTRKTIT
+714 GYLQAKTELTRKTIA
-729 EILIR
+729 EILTR
-734 SGRLNEVQNNPQQFL
+734 SGRLNEVQHNPQQFI
-749 EQAQQAIEA
+749 EQAQQAIDA
-758 ELHNLMIDGIK
+758 ELRGLMIDGIK
-769 YERINGQEYE
+769 YEKINGQEYE
-779 MLLFEAQEITGALTS
+779 MLLFEEREIFGTDLNKVLVA
-794 MIEVDNSIYDAVL
+794 NSIYEEV
-807 FESEVERA
+807 FIESEVERE

-820 STREDIKLFIKLPGW
+820 STRTDIKLFIKLPGW
-835 FKIETP
+835 FMIDTP
-841 IGTYNPDW
+841 LGTYNPDW

-854 DDAKVYLVRETKS
+854 EDAKIYLVRETKS

-878 WAKIQCGKA
+878 WSKIQCGKA

-893 VGFAHV
+893 VDFDHV
-899 TSANDV
+899 VSASEI

>member
-7 SNQQYQRDAM
+7 SNQPYQHDAIG
-17 DAVLGL
+17 AVLGM
-23 FNGQPLSSGAFEF
+23 FDGQPLRSGAYEF
-36 ALSDVG
+36 SLSDIG
-42 SLAGLTELGF
+42 SLAGLTELGL
-52 GNQFALDEAA
+52 GNQLALDASA

-73 NKLPASDA
+73 NKLPISTE
-81 LDGMNFSVE
+81 LDGINFSVE

-105 FELHQRYG
+105 LELNQKYG

-129 VITSLRLMKEHFQAL
+129 VITSLRLMKEHFQTL

-171 LQILVMNIQAFVSQA
+171 LQILVMNIDAFNKQAN
-186 SNVIHQDKDQL
+186 NVIHQDKDQL

-219 NMESPQAKNA
+219 NMESEQAKKA
-229 IASLNPLCTL
+229 ITSLNPLCTL
-239 RYSATHRNRY
+239 RYSATHRNKY

-272 SVLGDPDFNQP
+272 SVLDDPDFNQP

-298 AKLLIDVNEKAGPQR
+298 AKLSIDINEKAGPQR
-313 KSISISAGGVDLLDK
+313 KSISISAGGVDLFDK
-328 SNQRG
+328 TNQRS
-333 NYAGYIVDE
+333 NYSGHIVDE
-342 IRRPSPQSSPGG
+342 I
-354 GGGNRLF
+354 N
-361 PSGGKADMFPAADGY
+361 AADGF
-376 VSFTNGLMLN
+376 VSFTNGLVLY
-386 VGQTHGGRG
+386 VGQTYGGRG

-422 NIAGADARLKVLSLF
+422 DIAGADARLKVLSLF

-458 AYKELAVLPKYRDL
+458 AYKELAALPKYREL
-472 SPLPVDKVH
+472 SPLPVEKVH
-481 NGYFAALKGIA
+481 NGYFAAYKGIP
-492 KDTRGDTAAD
+492 KDTRGDTSAD

-608 KFAGRIVNK
+608 KFEGRIVNK
-617 KEARTVKLKQ
+617 KEVRTAKLKQ
-627 GWRLNADFKELWN
+627 GWRLNEDFKELWS
-640 RIKYKTR
+640 RIKHKTR
-647 YAVEYKTPDLVD
+647 YAVDYQTNVLIEK
-659 RAAKNL
+659 AAKNL
-665 AARNKIAP
+665 AARDKIAQ
-673 SRISVQKSGIVMSS
+673 SKIRVQKGGIGMSGE
-687 DGVDTQLLGI
+687 GVGTQLLSV
-697 REAETRDYHS
+697 READADDYQT
-707 INVPDML
+707 INVPDLL
-714 GYMQAKTELTRKTIT
+714 GYLQTKTELTRKTIA

-734 SGRLNEVQNNPQQFL
+734 SGRLNEVHHNPQQFL
-749 EQAQQAIEA
+749 EQAQQAIEV
-758 ELHNLMIDGIK
+758 ELRGLMIDGIK
-769 YERINGQEYE
+769 YEKINGQEYE
-779 MLLFEAQEITGALTS
+779 MLLFEEREIFGSDLNQVLV
-794 MIEVDNSIYDAVL
+794 ENSIYDEV
-807 FESEVERA
+807 FVDSEVERQ

-820 STREDIKLFIKLPGW
+820 STRTDIKLFIKLPGW
-835 FKIETP
+835 FMVDTP

-849 AIVKQ
+849 AIVKEN
-854 DDAKVYLVRETKS
+854 DAKVYLVRETKG
-867 TKDQLKLRGSE
+867 TKEQLKMRGSE

-893 VGFAHV
+893 VDFDYA
-899 TSANDV
+899 TTADEI

>member
-7 SNQQYQRDAM
+7 SNQQYQRDAI

-23 FNGQPLSSGAFEF
+23 FDGQPLSAGEFELS
-36 ALSDVG
+36 LSDTG
-42 SLAGLTELGF
+42 LLTGLTELGL
-52 GNQFALDEAA
+52 GNQLALDKAE
-62 LLRNLQTVQQA
+62 LLLNLRTVQQV
-73 NKLPASDA
+73 NTLPVSDA

-90 METGTGKTYVYLRSI
+90 METGTGKTYVYLRTI
-105 FELHQRYG
+105 FEMHQRYG

-129 VITSLRLMKEHFQAL
+129 VMTSLRLMKEHFQTL

-161 KLRQFAQSST
+161 KLRQFAFSNT
-171 LQILVMNIQAFVSQA
+171 LQILVMNIDAFNKQAN
-186 SNVIHQDKDQL
+186 NVIHQDKDQL

-219 NMESPQAKNA
+219 NMESEQAKKA
-229 IASLNPLCTL
+229 ISSLNPLCTL

-272 SVLGDPDFNQP
+272 SVLDDPDFNQP

-298 AKLLIDVNEKAGPQR
+298 AKLLIDVSEKAGPQR
-313 KSISISAGGVDLLDK
+313 KSISISAGGVDLFDK
-328 SNQRG
+328 TNQRG
-333 NYAGYIVDE
+333 NYAGHIVDE
-342 IRRPSPQSSPGG
+342 I
-354 GGGNRLF
+354 N
-361 PSGGKADMFPAADGY
+361 AADGY
-376 VSFTNGLMLN
+376 VSFTNGLMLY

-409 HFDKELRI
+409 HFEKELRI

-422 NIAGADARLKVLSLF
+422 DIAGADARLKVLSLF

-447 EDGKIRHWFIE
+447 EDGKIRHWFID
-458 AYKELAVLPKYRDL
+458 AYKELSALPKYRVL

-481 NGYFAALKGIA
+481 NGYFSAYKGIP

-546 LNETKSEIKKRQE
+546 LNETKSDIKKRQE

-590 YDEFAAKLQTEIE
+590 YDEFAAKLQLEIE

-608 KFAGRIVNK
+608 KFDGRIVNK
-617 KEARTVKLKQ
+617 KEVRTATLKQ
-627 GWRLNADFKELWN
+627 GWRLNEDFKELWK
-640 RIKYKTR
+640 RIKHKTR
-647 YAVEYKTPDLVD
+647 YAVDYQTDELIE
-659 RAAKNL
+659 RAAGNL
-665 AARNKIAP
+665 AAHDKIAP
-673 SRISVQKSGIVMSS
+673 GRISIQKGGLGMSGG
-687 DGVDTQLLGI
+687 GVGTQLLSV
-697 REAETRDYHS
+697 REAEADDYRT

-714 GYMQAKTELTRKTIT
+714 GFLQSKTELTRKTIT

-734 SGRLNEVQNNPQQFL
+734 SGRLNEVQHNPQQFL
-749 EQAQQAIEA
+749 EQAQRAIET
-758 ELHNLMIDGIK
+758 ELHGLMIAGIK
-769 YERINGQEYE
+769 YENINGQEYE
-779 MLLFEAQEITGALTS
+779 MRLFEEREIFGTDLNKVLV
-794 MIEVDNSIYDAVL
+794 ENSI
-807 FESEVERA
+807 FEEVFVDSEVERE
-815 FAEAM
+815 FAEVM

-849 AIVKQ
+849 AIVKE
-854 DDAKVYLVRETKS
+854 DDHKVYLVRETKS

-878 WAKIQCGKA
+878 WEKIKCGQA
-887 HFDTLK
+887 HFDSLG
-893 VGFAHV
+893 VDFAHV
-899 TSANDV
+899 TSASEV

>member
-7 SNQQYQRDAM
+7 SNQQYQRDAI

-23 FNGQPLSSGAFEF
+23 FDGQPLSTGAFEL
-36 ALSDVG
+36 ALSDSG
-42 SLAGLTELGF
+42 SLAGLTELGL
-52 GNQFALDEAA
+52 GNQLALDEAA
-62 LLRNLQTVQQA
+62 FLRNLQPVQRA
-73 NKLPASDA
+73 NNLPVSDA
-81 LDGMNFSVE
+81 LDGMNFSIE

-113 FSKFI
+113 FNKFI

-129 VITSLRLMKEHFQAL
+129 VITSLRLMKEHFQTL

-149 FDSWVYDSKQYS
+149 FDSWVYDSRQYS
-161 KLRQFAQSST
+161 KLRQFAQSNT
-171 LQILVMNIQAFVSQA
+171 LQILVMNIDAFNKQAN
-186 SNVIHQDKDQL
+186 NVIHQDKDQL

-219 NMESPQAKNA
+219 NMESEQAKKA

-272 SVLGDPDFNQP
+272 SVLDDPDFNQP

-298 AKLLIDVNEKAGPQR
+298 AKLLIDVNEKTGPKR
-313 KSISISAGGVDLLDK
+313 KSISISAGGVDLFDK
-328 SNQRG
+328 TNQRS
-333 NYAGYIVDE
+333 NYSGHIVDE
-342 IRRPSPQSSPGG
+342 I
-354 GGGNRLF
+354 N
-361 PSGGKADMFPAADGY
+361 AADGF
-376 VSFTNGLMLN
+376 VSFTNGLLLY
-386 VGQTHGGRG
+386 VGQTHGGR
-395 DDVMRVQIRETVRE
+395 DNDVMRVQIRETVRE

-417 KKLLP
+417 RKLLP
-422 NIAGADARLKVLSLF
+422 DIAGVDARLKVLSLF

-458 AYKELAVLPKYRDL
+458 AYRELAAMPKYREL
-472 SPLPVDKVH
+472 SPLPVEKVH
-481 NGYFAALKGIA
+481 NGYFAAYKGIP

-608 KFAGRIVNK
+608 KFDGRIVNK
-617 KEARTVKLKQ
+617 KEVRTAKLKQ
-627 GWRLNADFKELWN
+627 GWRLNEDFKELWS
-640 RIKYKTR
+640 RIKHKTR
-647 YAVEYKTPDLVD
+647 YAVDYKTDALVE
-659 RAAKNL
+659 RSAKNL
-665 AARNKIAP
+665 AARDKIAS
-673 SRISVQKSGIVMSS
+673 SRISIQKSGIVMSGG
-687 DGVDTQLLGI
+687 GVDTQLLGV
-697 REAETRDYHS
+697 REAEAKDYQV
-707 INVPDML
+707 INMPDLL
-714 GYMQAKTELTRKTIT
+714 GYLQAKTELTRKTIA

-734 SGRLNEVQNNPQQFL
+734 SGRLNEVKNNPQQFI

-758 ELHNLMIDGIK
+758 ELRGLMVDDIK
-769 YERINGQEYE
+769 YEKINGHEYE
-779 MLLFEAQEITGALTS
+779 MLWFEEREIFGTDLNRTPV
-794 MIEVDNSIYDAVL
+794 ENSIYEEVFFD
-807 FESEVERA
+807 SEVERQ

-820 STREDIKLFIKLPGW
+820 STRTDIKLFIKLPGW
-835 FKIETP
+835 FMIDTP
-841 IGTYNPDW
+841 LGTYNPDW
-849 AIVKQ
+849 AIVKEG
-854 DDAKVYLVRETKS
+854 DTKVYLVRETKS

-878 WAKIQCGKA
+878 WAKIKCGKA
-887 HFDTLK
+887 HFETLN
-893 VGFAHV
+893 VDFDHV
-899 TSANDV
+899 VSASDV

>member
-1 MKIKFD
+1 M
-7 SNQQYQRDAM
+7 
-17 DAVLGL
+17 
-23 FNGQPLSSGAFEF
+23 
-36 ALSDVG
+36 
-42 SLAGLTELGF
+42 
-52 GNQFALDEAA
+52 GNQLALEAAA

-73 NKLPASDA
+73 HALPVSDA

-105 FELHQRYG
+105 FEMHQRFG

-161 KLRQFAQSST
+161 KLRQFAQSNT
-171 LQILVMNIQAFVSQA
+171 LQILVMNIDAFNKQAN
-186 SNVIHQDKDQL
+186 NVIHQDRDQL

-219 NMESPQAKNA
+219 NMESEQAKKA
-229 IASLNPLCTL
+229 IVSLNPLCTL

-272 SVLGDPDFNQP
+272 SVLDDPDFNQP

-298 AKLLIDVNEKAGPQR
+298 AKLLIDVNENAGPQR
-313 KSISISAGGVDLLDK
+313 KSISISMSGVDLFDK
-328 SNQRG
+328 ANQRG
-333 NYAGYIVDE
+333 NYADHIVDE
-342 IRRPSPQSSPGG
+342 I
-354 GGGNRLF
+354 N
-361 PSGGKADMFPAADGY
+361 AADGF
-376 VSFTNGLMLN
+376 VSFTNGLVLT

-447 EDGKIRHWFIE
+447 EDGKIRHWFIG
-458 AYKELAVLPKYRDL
+458 AYKELAALPKYREL
-472 SPLPVDKVH
+472 SPLPVEKVH
-481 NGYFAALKGIA
+481 NGYFAAYKGIP
-492 KDTRGDTAAD
+492 KDTSGITAAD

-570 SGERC
+570 NGERC

-608 KFAGRIVNK
+608 KFEGRIVNK
-617 KEARTVKLKQ
+617 KEARTAKLKTS
-627 GWRLNADFKELWN
+627 WRLNEDFKALWD
-640 RIKYKTR
+640 RIKHKTR
-647 YAVEYKTPDLVD
+647 YAVDYQTGVLVD
-659 RAAKNL
+659 RAANNL
-665 AARNKIAP
+665 AARDKIVP
-673 SRISVQKSGIVMSS
+673 SRISIQKRGVLITGSGV
-687 DGVDTQLLGI
+687 GTQLLSV
-697 REAETRDYHS
+697 REAEAKDYHS
-707 INVPDML
+707 SNVPDML
-714 GYMQAKTELTRKTIT
+714 GYLQAKTELTRKTIT

-734 SGRLNEVQNNPQQFL
+734 SGRLSEVQHNPQQFI

-758 ELHNLMIDGIK
+758 ELRNLMIDGIK

-779 MLLFEAQEITGALTS
+779 MLLFEAQEITGALS
-794 MIEVDNSIYDAVL
+794 NMIEVNNSIYDVVL

-820 STREDIKLFIKLPGW
+820 STRTDIKLFIKLPWW
-835 FKIETP
+835 FKIDTP
-841 IGTYNPDW
+841 LGTYNPDW

-854 DDAKVYLVRETKS
+854 EDAKVYLVRETKS

-887 HFDTLK
+887 HFDTLH
-893 VGFAHV
+893 VDFAHV
-899 TSANDV
+899 VSAAEV

>member
-1 MKIKFD
+1 MKIRFD
-7 SNQQYQRDAM
+7 SNQQYQRDAI

-23 FNGQPLSSGAFEF
+23 FDGQPLSSGAFELVF
-36 ALSDVG
+36 DVG
-42 SLAGLTELGF
+42 SLAGLTELGM
-52 GNQFALDEAA
+52 GNQLALDEAA
-62 LLRNLQTVQQA
+62 LLRNLQAVQQA
-73 NKLPASDA
+73 NKLPNSIA
-81 LDGMNFSVE
+81 LEGMNFSVE

-129 VITSLRLMKEHFQAL
+129 VITSLRLMKEHFQTM

-161 KLRQFAQSST
+161 KLRQFAQSNT
-171 LQILVMNIQAFVSQA
+171 LQILVMNIDAFNKQAN
-186 SNVIHQDKDQL
+186 NVIHQDKDQL

-219 NMESPQAKNA
+219 NMESEQAKKA

-272 SVLGDPDFNQP
+272 SVLDAPDFNQP

-298 AKLLIDVNEKAGPQR
+298 AKLLIDVNEKTGPKR
-313 KSISISAGGVDLLDK
+313 KSISISAGGVDLFDK
-328 SNQRG
+328 ANQRG
-333 NYAGYIVDE
+333 NYADHIVDE
-342 IRRPSPQSSPGG
+342 I
-354 GGGNRLF
+354 N
-361 PSGGKADMFPAADGY
+361 AANGY
-376 VSFTNGLMLN
+376 VSFTNGLVLN
-386 VGQTHGGRG
+386 VGQTHGGRN

-422 NIAGADARLKVLSLF
+422 DIAGVDARLKVLSLF

-458 AYKELAVLPKYRDL
+458 AYKELAALPKYREL

-481 NGYFAALKGIA
+481 NGYFSAYKGIP

-516 LSPDEPL
+516 LSTDEPL

-546 LNETKSEIKKRQE
+546 LNETKSDIKKRQE

-608 KFAGRIVNK
+608 SFAGRIVNK
-617 KEARTVKLKQ
+617 KEARTARLKQ
-627 GWRLNADFKELWN
+627 GWRLNEDFKELWS
-640 RIKYKTR
+640 RIKHKTR
-647 YAVEYKTPDLVD
+647 YAVDYQTDVLVAH
-659 RAAKNL
+659 AAKNL
-665 AARNKIAP
+665 AARDKIAP
-673 SRISVQKSGIVMSS
+673 SRISVQKSGIVMSAE
-687 DGVDTQLLGI
+687 GIGTKLLGV
-697 REAETRDYHS
+697 REAEAKDYAV
-707 INVPDML
+707 INMPDML
-714 GYMQAKTELTRKTIT
+714 GYLQAKTELTRKTIV
-729 EILIR
+729 EILMR
-734 SGRLNEVQNNPQQFL
+734 SGRLNEVQQNPQQFL
-749 EQAQQAIEA
+749 EQARQAIEA

-769 YERINGQEYE
+769 YERISGQEYE
-779 MLLFEAQEITGALTS
+779 MMLFEAEEITGALTS

-820 STREDIKLFIKLPGW
+820 SKREDIKLFIKLPGW

-854 DDAKVYLVRETKS
+854 DDTKVYLVRETKS

-887 HFDTLK
+887 HFDTLQ
-893 VGFAHV
+893 VDFAHV
-899 TSANDV
+899 TSATEV

>member
-7 SNQQYQRDAM
+7 SNQAYQRDAM

-23 FNGQPLSSGAFEF
+23 FDGQPLSAGAFEF
-36 ALSDVG
+36 ALSDTG
-42 SLAGLTELGF
+42 SLAGLTELGV
-52 GNQFALDEAA
+52 GNQLALNEAA
-62 LLRNLQTVQQA
+62 LLRNLQTVQLA
-73 NKLPASDA
+73 NKLSASAA

-129 VITSLRLMKEHFQAL
+129 VITSLRLMKAHFQSL

-161 KLRQFAQSST
+161 RLRQFAQSNT
-171 LQILVMNIQAFVSQA
+171 LQILVMNIDAFNKQAN
-186 SNVIHQDKDQL
+186 NVIHQDKDQL

-219 NMESPQAKNA
+219 NMESEQARKA

-272 SVLGDPDFNQP
+272 SVLDDPDFNQP

-313 KSISISAGGVDLLDK
+313 KRISISAGGVDLFDK
-328 SNQRG
+328 TNQRS
-333 NYAGYIVDE
+333 NYSGLIVDE
-342 IRRPSPQSSPGG
+342 I
-354 GGGNRLF
+354 N
-361 PSGGKADMFPAADGY
+361 AADGY
-376 VSFTNGLMLN
+376 VSFTNGLVLT

-422 NIAGADARLKVLSLF
+422 DIAGADARLKVLSLF

-447 EDGKIRHWFIE
+447 EDGKIRRWFIE
-458 AYKELAVLPKYRDL
+458 AYKELAALPKYREL
-472 SPLPVDKVH
+472 LPLPVEKVH
-481 NGYFAALKGIA
+481 NGYFAAYKGIP

-523 RFIFSHSALR
+523 LFIFSHSALR

-575 FDASINRLTVIANEH
+575 FDDSINRLTVIANEH

-608 KFAGRIVNK
+608 KFEGRIVNK
-617 KEARTVKLKQ
+617 KGVRTAKLKQ
-627 GWRLNADFKELWN
+627 GWRLNEDFKELWS
-640 RIKYKTR
+640 RIKHKTR
-647 YAVEYKTPDLVD
+647 YAVDYQTPVLIE
-659 RAAKNL
+659 RAANNL
-665 AARNKIAP
+665 AARDKITK
-673 SRISVQKSGIVMSS
+673 SRMRVQKGGIGVSGE
-687 DGVDTQLLGI
+687 GVGTQLLSV
-697 REAETRDYHS
+697 REAEADGYRT
-707 INVPDML
+707 INVPDLL
-714 GYMQAKTELTRKTIT
+714 GYLQAKTELTRKTIAG
-729 EILIR
+729 ILIG
-734 SGRLNEVQNNPQQFL
+734 SGRLNEVQHNPQQFV

-758 ELHNLMIDGIK
+758 ELRGLMIADIK
-769 YERINGQEYE
+769 YERINGQAYE
-779 MLLFEAQEITGALTS
+779 MLLFEEREIFGTGLNKVLV
-794 MIEVDNSIYDAVL
+794 ENSIYEEVFVD
-807 FESEVERA
+807 SEVERE

-820 STREDIKLFIKLPGW
+820 SSREDIRLFIKLPGW
-835 FKIETP
+835 FKIDTP
-841 IGTYNPDW
+841 LGTYNPDW
-849 AIVKQ
+849 AIVKEE
-854 DDAKVYLVRETKS
+854 DTKVYLVRETKS
-867 TKDQLKLRGSE
+867 TKDQLKLRASE
-878 WAKIQCGKA
+878 WAKIECGKA
-887 HFDTLK
+887 HFDTLG
-893 VGFAHV
+893 VDFSHV
-899 TSANDV
+899 INASEI

>member
-7 SNQQYQRDAM
+7 SNQQYQRDAI

-23 FNGQPLSSGAFEF
+23 FDGQPLSSGEFEL
-36 ALSDVG
+36 ALAHTD
-42 SLAGLTELGF
+42 SLAGLTEMGLG
-52 GNQFALDEAA
+52 NPLELNEAA
-62 LLRNLQTVQQA
+62 FLHNLQTVQRT
-73 NKLPASDA
+73 NNLPVSDA

-105 FELHQRYG
+105 FELYQRYG

-129 VITSLRLMKEHFQAL
+129 VITSLRLMKEHFQSL

-161 KLRQFAQSST
+161 KLRQFSQSNT
-171 LQILVMNIQAFVSQA
+171 LQILVMNIDAFNKQAN
-186 SNVIHQDKDQL
+186 NVIHQDKDQL

-219 NMESPQAKNA
+219 NMESEQAKKA

-272 SVLGDPDFNQP
+272 SVLDDPDFNQP

-313 KSISISAGGVDLLDK
+313 KSISISAGGVDLFDK
-328 SNQRG
+328 TNQRG
-333 NYAGYIVDE
+333 NYSGHIVDE
-342 IRRPSPQSSPGG
+342 I
-354 GGGNRLF
+354 N
-361 PSGGKADMFPAADGY
+361 AADGF
-376 VSFTNGLMLN
+376 VSFTNGLMLY

-422 NIAGADARLKVLSLF
+422 DIAGADARLKVLSLF

-458 AYKELAVLPKYRDL
+458 AYKELSILPKYREL
-472 SPLPVDKVH
+472 SPMPVEKVH
-481 NGYFAALKGIA
+481 NGYFAACKGIP

-511 DKERL
+511 DKARL
-516 LSPDEPL
+516 LSPDEPS

-533 EGWDNPNVFQICT
+533 EGWDIPNVFQICT

-608 KFAGRIVNK
+608 MFEGRIVNK
-617 KEARTVKLKQ
+617 KEVRTANLKQ
-627 GWRLNADFKELWN
+627 GWRLNEDFKELWG
-640 RIKYKTR
+640 RIKHKTR
-647 YAVEYKTPDLVD
+647 YAVDYKTPELVN

-665 AARNKIAP
+665 AARDKIAP
-673 SRISVQKSGIVMSS
+673 SRISIQKSGIVMSGG
-687 DGVDTQLLGI
+687 GVDTQLLGV
-697 REAETRDYHS
+697 REAETEDYKD
-707 INVPDML
+707 IAVPDLL
-714 GYMQAKTELTRKTIT
+714 GYLQAKTELTRKTIA

-734 SGRLNEVQNNPQQFL
+734 SGRLNEVRHNPQQFI
-749 EQAQQAIEA
+749 EQAQQAIGA
-758 ELHNLMIDGIK
+758 ELRGLLIDGIK
-769 YERINGQEYE
+769 YEKINGLEYE
-779 MLLFEAQEITGALTS
+779 MLLFEEREIFGTDLNKVLV
-794 MIEVDNSIYDAVL
+794 ENSIYEEV
-807 FESEVERA
+807 FIESEVERE

-820 STREDIKLFIKLPGW
+820 STRTDIKLFIKLPGW
-835 FKIETP
+835 FMIDTP
-841 IGTYNPDW
+841 LGTYNPDW

-854 DDAKVYLVRETKS
+854 DDAKIYLVRETKS

-887 HFDTLK
+887 HFDILN
-893 VGFAHV
+893 VDFAHV
-899 TSANDV
+899 VSASEI